1 MERNPLN
8 SQGPAAAEP
17 ERTTGPLRGHIRI
30 SGLCKGFQDKDGGVV
45 DVIEDCSV
53 EFAPG
58 LLNVVM
64 GQSGC
69 GKSTLA
75 YLLAGYLKPD
85 KGRIEI
91 DGREVRE
98 PGADRIMVFQETAL
112 WPWMTVTGNVIF
124 GPLVRK
130 SISKSEARR
139 KAEELLERFGL
150 IEFKDKYPGQL
161 SGGMKRRA
169 EIAQALI
176 NSPDIMILDEPFRGL
191 DVMTRELLQEY
202 YLELFEDT
210 RLTTLF
216 ITSELEEALF
226 LADRIYVMG
235 GPPDNINQVIEV
247 GLPRPRTIEL
257 TTTEHYLELKQ
268 RAMDLLYAD
277 TMETAQAAG
286 E

>member
-1 MERNPLN
+1 M
-8 SQGPAAAEP
+8 STAIDEP
-17 ERTTGPLRGHIRI
+17 SSSLKGHIKIRDLAR
-30 SGLCKGFQDKDGGVV
+30 SFADKDGNAVK
-45 DVIEDCSV
+45 VIENCSV
-53 EFAPG
+53 EFEPG
-58 LLNVVM
+58 RLNVVM

-75 YLLAGYLKPD
+75 YLLAGYMKPD
-85 KGRIEI
+85 QGYIEI
-91 DGREVRE
+91 DGRPVSG

-112 WPWMTVTGNVIF
+112 WPWMSVTDNVVF
-124 GPLVRK
+124 GPLVRN
-130 SISKSEARR
+130 SIPKTEAKQ

-150 IEFKDKYPGQL
+150 IDFKDKYPNQL

-202 YLELFEDT
+202 YLQLFEDT
-210 RLTTLF
+210 QLSTLF

-235 GPPDNINQVIEV
+235 EAPNNINQIIEID
-247 GLPRPRTIEL
+247 LPRPRSIEV
-257 TTTEHYLELKQ
+257 TTTQRYLELKQ
-268 RAMDLLYAD
+268 IAMNYLYAGSED
-277 TMETAQAAG
+277 PLSE
-286 E
+286 

>member
-1 MERNPLN
+1 MV
-8 SQGPAAAEP
+8 AAAGNNSGE
-17 ERTTGPLRGHIRI
+17 GLKGHIRI
-30 SGLCKGFQDKDGGVV
+30 QDLSHSFTDKDGNSVR
-45 DVIEDCSV
+45 VIENCSV
-53 EFAPG
+53 EFEPG

-75 YLLAGYLKPD
+75 YLLAGYMKPD
-85 KGRIEI
+85 RGIIEI
-91 DGREVRE
+91 DGRRVVE

-112 WPWMTVTGNVIF
+112 WPWMTVTDNVIF
-124 GPLVRK
+124 GPLVRNA
-130 SISKSEARR
+130 IPKSEAKQ
-139 KAEELLERFGL
+139 KAEALLERFGL
-150 IEFKDKYPGQL
+150 IDFKNKYPNQL

-202 YLELFEDT
+202 YLQLFEDT

-235 GPPDNINQVIEV
+235 DTPGNINQVIEID
-247 GLPRPRTIEL
+247 LPRPRNFEVTA
-257 TTTEHYLELKQ
+257 TQRYLELKQ
-268 RAMDLLYAD
+268 IAMEHLYAGID
-277 TMETAQAAG
+277 EPV
-286 E
+286 